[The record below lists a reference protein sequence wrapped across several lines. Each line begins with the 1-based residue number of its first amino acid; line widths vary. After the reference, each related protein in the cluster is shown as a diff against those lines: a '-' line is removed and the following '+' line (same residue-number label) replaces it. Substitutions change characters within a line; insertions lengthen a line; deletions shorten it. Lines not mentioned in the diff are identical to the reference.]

1 MPFTFKVGSKIKEA
15 WPLYKDNLGMFLLLL
30 VATFA
35 FQMIGEISD
44 KSIILSILLMLV
56 SIVFSYIWA
65 KSGLDLTAGK
75 PLSPFSKETLPNL
88 SQLWDFIKTN
98 ILLMLCVLG
107 GAILLIIPAFYVA
120 GRLFP
125 AMYLSVEKSQGAR
138 KNIKEAWA
146 MTKGRGWY
154 ILWKSFLIGL
164 FVLLGFLALVVGAI
178 ITYPIGMIV
187 SVMMYREIVKSK
199 SGDVAVSS
207 NDPIITEVKVEE
219 KIEEVKEAVVAEKV
233 EENVA

>member
-15 WPLYKDNLGMFLLLL
+15 WPLYKENFGMFMLLL

-35 FQMIGEISD
+35 IQMIGEVSKENIF
-44 KSIILSILLMLV
+44 LSILLVLV
-56 SIVFSYIWA
+56 GIVFSYIWA

-75 PLSPFSKETLPNL
+75 PFSPFSKETLPNL

-98 ILLMLCVLG
+98 ILLMLCILG

-125 AMYLSVEKSQGAR
+125 TMYLSVEKSQGAR

-154 ILWKSFLIGL
+154 IFWKSFLVGL
-164 FVLLGFLALVVGAI
+164 FVLLGFIAIVIGAI

-187 SVMMYREIVKSK
+187 SVMMYREIVKSQ
-199 SGDVAVSS
+199 SNDAVVSS
-207 NDPIITEVKVEE
+207 NDPIITDVKVEE
-219 KIEEVKEAVVAEKV
+219 KIEEAKEAVVSDKA